1 MFILLFPL
9 LVFLFVYF
17 IFNKT
22 NYSIFLKLI
31 FSIWLIIILDLIF
44 RPIFGNGGSD
54 SEGLL
59 VINLF
64 FWINVIILAITTIF
78 YFVKSKKNYYIF
90 ATVFSILILIT
101 YINHFWSF
109 GMTIHQYPTENIS
122 ISKKKNI
129 FVENLT
135 FSKDKVKFGNDS
147 LKIINGWIE
156 NETKLI
162 DHGFSKEIK
171 ETDSIFWIVNLDSDF
186 DLNSN
191 YNTKIYQKFGDSSYI
206 GSEPIGKSIYVRT
219 SKNKKNEMIY
229 FFKSGEWKTKDS
241 IKIFRK

>member
-1 MFILLFPL
+1 MFILFSPL
-9 LVFLFVYF
+9 LVFLFIGF

-31 FSIWLIIILDLIF
+31 FSILFIILIDVIF
-44 RPIFGNGGSD
+44 RPIFGNGGND

-64 FWINVIILAITTIF
+64 FWINVIIFAVTTIF

-90 ATVFSILILIT
+90 ATVFSILILVT

-109 GMTIHQYPTENIS
+109 GMTIYQYPTENIS
-122 ISKKKNI
+122 TSKKKNI

-191 YNTKIYQKFGDSSYI
+191 YNTKIYHNFGDSSSI
-206 GSEPIGKSIYVRT
+206 GSVPIKKSLYIKT
-219 SKNKKNEMIY
+219 SKNKKNEMLY
-229 FFKSGEWKTKDS
+229 FFKSGEWKRKDS
-241 IKIFRK
+241 IKIFRE